1 MERQLVNTK
10 EMFARAQKEGYT
22 VGAFNANNLEAVKA
36 IVEACE
42 EMQSP
47 AIIQASTGA
56 IKYAGLEYLMA
67 MMDGALKTSTV
78 PLAIHLDHGPDF
90 EACKKVIDAGFKSVM
105 IDGSH
110 HSLDENIRVTKEVV
124 EYAHARGVTVE
135 AELGRLAG
143 VEDDINVSAEDAS
156 YTLPEE
162 AKRFVEETGCDSL
175 AIAIGTSHGAFK
187 FKTEPQ
193 LAFDRLEEIRAV
205 LPENFPLVLHGASS
219 VYPELV
225 ARCNDNG
232 GAIPPA
238 MGVPNHMLSYAA
250 EHGIAKVNT
259 DTDLRFAMTGSI
271 RETFAKDPAQIDPRK
286 YCGPAKEAM
295 KEIVKQKIEVF
306 GSANKA

>member
-10 EMFARAQKEGYT
+10 EMFERAQKEGYT
-22 VGAFNANNLEAVKA
+22 IGAFNANNLEAVKA

-56 IKYAGLEYLMA
+56 IKYAGMEYLMA
-67 MMDGALKTSTV
+67 MMEGALKSSTV

-110 HSLDENIRVTKEVV
+110 HPLEENIRITKEVV

-143 VEDDINVSAEDAS
+143 VEDDVNVSAEDAS
-156 YTLPEE
+156 YTIPEE

-187 FKTEPQ
+187 FTTEPQ

-225 ARCNDNG
+225 ARCNENG
-232 GAIPPA
+232 GEIPPA
-238 MGVPNHMLSYAA
+238 MGVPNEMLSYAA
-250 EHGIAKVNT
+250 KHGIAKVNT
-259 DTDLRFAMTGSI
+259 DTDLRFAMTGAI
-271 RETFAKDPAQIDPRK
+271 RETFVKDPAQIDPRK